1 MSENNGELIMV
12 EEAFV
17 ASIETANVDAL
28 NESVKQLKK

>member
-1 MSENNGELIMV
+1 MELSPV